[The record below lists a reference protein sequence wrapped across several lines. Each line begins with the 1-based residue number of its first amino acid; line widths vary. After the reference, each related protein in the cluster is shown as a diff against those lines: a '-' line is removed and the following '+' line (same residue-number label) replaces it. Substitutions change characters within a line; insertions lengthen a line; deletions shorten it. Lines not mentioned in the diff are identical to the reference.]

1 MTLLELLYNKPEQI
15 LLEATNSLV
24 RAHLPHYEKFKESD
38 INERFKKLLVS
49 ITKCVEKNSCDELNS
64 YMDKLSD
71 ERFSMGFE
79 PTEVQVALNI
89 FEEALWKNI
98 DEKVDE
104 DKHVSAMKL
113 ITSIVGKAKQEM
125 LGEYAMLEKI

>member
-1 MTLLELLYNKPEQI
+1 MTLLDLLYNKPDRV
-15 LLEATNSLV
+15 LADATNSLL

-38 INERFKKLLVS
+38 INERYRKLLIS
-49 ITKCVEKNSCDELNS
+49 ITKCVEKNSCNDLAS

-79 PTEVQVALNI
+79 PTEVQVAINI

-98 DEKVDE
+98 SDLVDG
-104 DKHVSAMKL
+104 DKQISAMKL
-113 ITSIVGKAKQEM
+113 ITGIISRAKQEM
-125 LGEYAMLEKI
+125 LGEYAMLERC

>member
-1 MTLLELLYNKPEQI
+1 MTLLELLYYKPDQI

-24 RAHLPHYEKFKESD
+24 RAHLPHYEKFKDSD

-104 DKHVSAMKL
+104 DKQVAAMKL
-113 ITSIVGKAKQEM
+113 ITNIVGKAKQEM
-125 LGEYAMLEKI
+125 LGEYAMLEKS

>member
-1 MTLLELLYNKPEQI
+1 MTLLDLLYNKPEQV
-15 LLEATNSLV
+15 LLDATNSLL

-38 INERFKKLLVS
+38 INTRYKKLLVS
-49 ITKCVEKNSCDELNS
+49 VTNCVEKNSCNDLAS

-79 PTEVQVALNI
+79 PTEVQVAINI

-98 DEKVDE
+98 SELVDG
-104 DKHVSAMKL
+104 DKQISAMKL
-113 ITSIVGKAKQEM
+113 ITGILSRAKQEM
-125 LGEYAMLEKI
+125 LGEYAILERS

>member
-1 MTLLELLYNKPEQI
+1 MTLLDLLYNKPDQV
-15 LLEATNSLV
+15 LLDATNSLL

-38 INERFKKLLVS
+38 INERYKKLLIS
-49 ITKCVEKNSCDELNS
+49 ITKCVEKNSCNELAS

-79 PTEVQVALNI
+79 PTEVQVAINI

-98 DEKVDE
+98 SDLVDG
-104 DKHVSAMKL
+104 DKQISAMKL
-113 ITSIVGKAKQEM
+113 ITGIISRAKQEM
-125 LGEYAMLEKI
+125 LGEYAILERS

>member
-1 MTLLELLYNKPEQI
+1 MTLLELLYNKPDKI
-15 LLEATNSLV
+15 LLDATNSLV

-38 INERFKKLLVS
+38 INERFKKLLLS

-79 PTEVQVALNI
+79 PTEVQVAINI

-98 DEKVDE
+98 GNLVDE
-104 DKHVSAMKL
+104 DKQIAAMKL
-113 ITSIVGKAKQEM
+113 ITGVISKAKQEM
-125 LGEYAMLEKI
+125 LGEYAILEKS

>member
-1 MTLLELLYNKPEQI
+1 MTLLELLYNKPDQI

-24 RAHLPHYEKFKESD
+24 RAHLPHYEKFKASD
-38 INERFKKLLVS
+38 INERFKKLLHS
-49 ITKCVEKNSCDELNS
+49 ITKCVEKNSCNELTS

-79 PTEVQVALNI
+79 PTEVLVALNI

-98 DEKVDE
+98 GDLVDE
-104 DKHVSAMKL
+104 DKQIAAMKL
-113 ITSIVGKAKQEM
+113 ISSVISKAKQEM
-125 LGEYAMLEKI
+125 IGEYALLEKS

>member
-1 MTLLELLYNKPEQI
+1 MTLLELLYYKPDQI

-24 RAHLPHYEKFKESD
+24 RAHLPHYEKFKDSD

-104 DKHVSAMKL
+104 DKQVAAMKL
-113 ITSIVGKAKQEM
+113 ITNIVGKAKQEM
-125 LGEYAMLEKI
+125 LGEYAILEKS